1 MTPTATNLH
10 TCIQRV
16 TSLARQSQQHN
27 NAAGTQARLRTCR
40 GHEGEKSLGVTL
52 GVVRKPFVLVRDFDF
67 DFMSL
72 DVALDK
78 VIYGHSNRMMLLD
91 MIHWQ

>member
-1 MTPTATNLH
+1 MH
-10 TCIQRV
+10 TVSDI
-16 TSLARQSQQHN
+16 SRQSQQHN
-27 NAAGTQARLRTCR
+27 NAAGTPARLHTCR